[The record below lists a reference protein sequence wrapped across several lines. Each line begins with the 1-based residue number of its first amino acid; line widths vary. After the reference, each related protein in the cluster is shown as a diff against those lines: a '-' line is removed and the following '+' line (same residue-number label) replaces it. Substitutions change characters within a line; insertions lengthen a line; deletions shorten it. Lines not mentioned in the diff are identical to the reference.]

1 MALPLAHPDRIELRV
16 AGRTRSL
23 DFNSPRLAI
32 RTVVGVV
39 ARGLAIGV
47 GLGLLLIAGPGASSL
62 IAAGVLALG
71 AALLSWDP

>member
-1 MALPLAHPDRIELRV
+1 VALPLAHPDQIELRV
-16 AGRTRSL
+16 AGRTPAP
-23 DFNSPRLAI
+23 DFSTPTLAA

-39 ARGLAIGV
+39 ARALAIGV
-47 GLGLLLIAGPGASSL
+47 GLGLLLAGPGASSL